1 MFGKR
6 IALIAG
12 AALAAA
18 VASVAVAQIPVP
30 QVSIINP
37 NDLVQVIPRG
47 QPSAQ
52 SQYALPKQ
60 ITSQMGYQK
69 QSPVTGFAYTFG
81 NADSLIVLT
90 HTTTLA
96 AGTITFAAAPS
107 DGAEECIYAQNIVTA
122 LALAAGAST
131 QTVQNAVTTIGAA
144 ARVCYLYSLSNQTW
158 NRSQ

>member
-1 MFGKR
+1 MKISR
-6 IALIAG
+6 LAMVIG
-12 AALAAA
+12 AAFAAA
-18 VASVAVAQIPVP
+18 FASVAIAQVP

-37 NDLVQVIPRG
+37 NDLVQVIPNG

-52 SQYALPKQ
+52 SRYALPKQ

-69 QSPVTGFAYTFG
+69 QSPVTGFAYTFA
-81 NADSLIVLT
+81 NSDSLIVLT

-107 DGAEECIYAQNIVTA
+107 DGAEECVYAQNIVTA
-122 LALAAGAST
+122 LALVGGTSA
-131 QTVQNAVTTIGAA
+131 QTIQNAVTTIGAA